1 MMHKA
6 CEINT
11 YSRAHRCAL
20 LVKNNRIG
28 FSEALRRIQKTFA
41 FAEEYLCEW
50 PYALANNFAMNYF
63 WFNFLINWNDSTRYA
78 WYLLEEELDKL
89 ENFYS

>member
-6 CEINT
+6 CEVNT
-11 YSRAHRCAL
+11 YNRAHRCAL
-20 LVKNNRIG
+20 LVKNHRIG

-41 FAEEYLCEW
+41 EEYLCEW
-50 PYALANNFAMNYF
+50 PSDA
-63 WFNFLINWNDSTRYA
+63 TRFA
-78 WYLLEEELDKL
+78 WYLLREELDKL

>member
-1 MMHKA
+1 M
-6 CEINT
+6 INT

-20 LVKNNRIG
+20 LVKNHRIG

-41 FAEEYLCEW
+41 FAEEYLCDW
-50 PYALANNFAMNYF
+50 PSDA
-63 WFNFLINWNDSTRYA
+63 TRFA
-78 WYLLEEELDKL
+78 WYLLREELDKL